1 MAYGI
6 FVLGYDILHDEFD
19 FLESD
24 VAFDICETVYKR
36 FLVSE
41 YNKSTMSEYEC
52 LWQYVD
58 ANLEEIQELINQA
71 R

>member
-1 MAYGI
+1 MLYGI
-6 FVLGYDILHDEFD
+6 FALGYDILHDELNY
-19 FLESD
+19 LECD
-24 VAFDICETVYKR
+24 VAYDICDTVYRR
-36 FLVSE
+36 FLVSD

-58 ANLEEIQELINQA
+58 AHLEEIRELIYQA